1 MQEAT
6 LMLFQ
11 DKAMEVIPLQR
22 LYEEA
27 ESKIEEQGG
36 EGSLEDL
43 VIQRLLHWFKNEF
56 FVWVNN
62 APCEYCQN
70 VSTLVI

>member
-70 VSTLVI
+70 VSALVI